1 MKHTYEQIEEAI
13 RKAPKG
19 GKYRLLLQRV
29 IDGVKCRAYARIAVI
44 DGVQY
49 WNIEYVTFGI
59 CDAFA
64 FACKMFDIIKNKIE
78 CMKDKE
84 QIVLWRY

>member
-13 RKAPKG
+13 RQQKG
-19 GKYRLLLQRV
+19 GKYRLLLQRM
-29 IDGVKCRAYARIAVI
+29 IDGVKCRAYTRIATL

-49 WNIEYVTFGI
+49 WNIEYVTYGV
-59 CDAFA
+59 CDSFA
-64 FACKMFDIIKNKIE
+64 FAEKMLKIIEQKID
-78 CMKDKE
+78 KLDNKE